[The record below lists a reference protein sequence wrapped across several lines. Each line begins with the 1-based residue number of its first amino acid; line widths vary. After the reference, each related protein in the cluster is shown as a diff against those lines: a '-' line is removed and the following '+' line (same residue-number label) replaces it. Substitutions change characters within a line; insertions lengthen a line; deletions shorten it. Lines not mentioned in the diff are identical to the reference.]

1 MSEEI
6 EDWLTA
12 IEKAVEKGFDPS
24 LNETQITDLQKQID
38 DIRNIL
44 TRSYRK
50 SSTYSQ
56 IFWMGL
62 KRYIPLVNTSLYMS
76 EELENRIAILE
87 EQFKNA
93 YDPLQ
98 PEVDDTQI
106 QKQVSD
112 LQKQVSDLQKL
123 VKDLQKQITHIE
135 YELQMHFYW
144 M

>member
-1 MSEEI
+1 MSS
-6 EDWLTA
+6 ED
-12 IEKAVEKGFDPS
+12 
-24 LNETQITDLQKQID
+24 
-38 DIRNIL
+38 
-44 TRSYRK
+44 
-50 SSTYSQ
+50 
-56 IFWMGL
+56 
-62 KRYIPLVNTSLYMS
+62 
-76 EELENRIAILE
+76 LENRLTLLE

-98 PEVDDTQI
+98 PEIDDTEI
-106 QKQVSD
+106 KKEVSN